1 VLKDYKLSRPADR
14 DLEEIWDYTAAEW
27 SVRQAKKYLE
37 QIEKTLLRL
46 VKDPGLGRARPD
58 LETDLLFY
66 RQGEHYIIYGYNE
79 THLLVARILHVNRD
93 IAAHLH

>member
-1 VLKDYKLSRPADR
+1 
-14 DLEEIWDYTAAEW
+14 
-27 SVRQAKKYLE
+27 
-37 QIEKTLLRL
+37 LRL